1 MTKRVLKVFLLVS
14 IWWSNNLQ
22 SMAQQ
27 NELIIL
33 SYNIYHGEDP
43 YQPGRSNIQDIAD
56 LINRL
61 QPDLVALQEVDSMT
75 LRTMGIHEGKKKDL
89 IWELGKA
96 TGMEGFFAKAID
108 FSEGGYGEA
117 ILSRH
122 PAVFESI
129 QLPTPKGG
137 EGRSLAKAN
146 VKLPDGSTL
155 VFSGTHLCHEFD
167 ENRTAQVKEIHK
179 VLFGLN
185 IPVVLAG
192 DFNFEAQEKGYSILE
207 KDFLDAAQEFGDPKN
222 TYSTKEPE
230 IRIDYIWLDKKTDWE
245 IISVEVLD
253 EVFSDHKPL
262 LIKVRLGK

>member
-1 MTKRVLKVFLLVS
+1 MNSKVVKVFLLAS
-14 IWWSNNLQ
+14 FWWSNNFH

-43 YQPGRSNIQDIAD
+43 YQIGRSNIQDIAN

-75 LRTMGIHEGKKKDL
+75 LRTMGINEGKKMDL
-89 IWELGKA
+89 ILELEKV
-96 TGMEGFFAKAID
+96 TGMKGFFAKAID

-137 EGRSLAKAN
+137 EGRSIAKAH
-146 VKLPDGSTL
+146 VRLPDGSNL

-179 VLFGLN
+179 VLMGLN
-185 IPVVLAG
+185 VPVVLAG
-192 DFNFEAQEKGYSILE
+192 DFNFDSGEKGYSVLE
-207 KDFLDAAQEFGDPKN
+207 KDFLDAAQEYGNPKN
-222 TYSTKEPE
+222 TYSSKKPE
-230 IRIDYIWLDKKTDWE
+230 IRIDYIWLDKKSNWE

-253 EVFSDHKPL
+253 EVYSDHKPL
-262 LIKVRLGK
+262 LVKVRLGK

>member
-1 MTKRVLKVFLLVS
+1 MTKGVLKIFLLVS
-14 IWWSNNLQ
+14 IWWGNNLH

-27 NELIIL
+27 KELIIL

-43 YQPGRSNIQDIAD
+43 YQVGRSNIQNIAA
-56 LINRL
+56 LINRV

-75 LRTMGIHEGKKKDL
+75 LRTMSIEGKKMDL
-89 IWELGKA
+89 ILELEKA
-96 TGMEGFFAKAID
+96 TGMKGFFAKAID

-137 EGRSLAKAN
+137 EGRSIAKAH
-146 VKLPDGSTL
+146 VRLPDGSNL

-179 VLFGLN
+179 VLMGLN
-185 IPVVLAG
+185 VPVVLAG
-192 DFNFEAQEKGYSILE
+192 DFNFDSQEKGYSVLE
-207 KDFLDAAQEFGDPKN
+207 KDFFDAAQEYGNPKN
-222 TYSTKEPE
+222 TYSSKKPE
-230 IRIDYIWLDKKTDWE
+230 IRIDYTWLDKKTNWE

-253 EVFSDHKPL
+253 EVYSDHKPL
-262 LIKVRLGK
+262 LVKVRLGK